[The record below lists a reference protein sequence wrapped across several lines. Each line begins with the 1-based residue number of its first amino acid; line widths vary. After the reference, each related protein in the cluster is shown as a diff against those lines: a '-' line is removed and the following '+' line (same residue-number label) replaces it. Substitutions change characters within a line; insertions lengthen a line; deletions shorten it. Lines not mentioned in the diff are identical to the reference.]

1 MLILGLTGGIACG
14 KSTIANELR
23 LLGAVIVDGDA
34 LSRFLTAPNG
44 AALPGI
50 RQLFGDQVFN
60 GDGSLNRT
68 ALGSIV
74 FSDEKALQAYNAL
87 IHPML
92 FDLIDQ
98 SIQNAHD
105 SGAAV
110 CVLDMPLLY
119 EVGLDRLCDKIW
131 CAYAPEEIQI
141 QRLYER
147 DGFDR
152 TTALQRIHSQMSTV
166 EKAARADLVI
176 DTNHPIDETA
186 AFVREVWF
194 REINPEGGVS
204 D

>member
-1 MLILGLTGGIACG
+1 M
-14 KSTIANELR
+14 
-23 LLGAVIVDGDA
+23 
-34 LSRFLTAPNG
+34 
-44 AALPGI
+44 
-50 RQLFGDQVFN
+50 
-60 GDGSLNRT
+60 
-68 ALGSIV
+68 

-141 QRLYER
+141 RRLY
-147 DGFDR
+147 DR
-152 TTALQRIHSQMSTV
+152 NGLDRETALQRIHSQMSTN

>member
-23 LLGAVIVDGDA
+23 SLGAVIVDGDA
-34 LSRFLTAPNG
+34 LSRVLTAPEG
-44 AALPGI
+44 TALPGI

-68 ALGSIV
+68 VLGSIV
-74 FSDEKALQAYNAL
+74 FSDEKALQDYNAL

-98 SIQNAHD
+98 SIQNARD

-131 CAYAPEEIQI
+131 CAYVPEEIQI

-147 DGFDR
+147 NGFDR
-152 TTALQRIHSQMSTV
+152 ETSLQRIHSQMSTD

-176 DTNHPIDETA
+176 DTNRPIDETA
-186 AFVREVWF
+186 AFVRETWF
-194 REINPEGGVS
+194 REINPKGGVS